1 MLVNETEKVLAK
13 ALRVLQ
19 GLPGYEEGRYDVPG
33 DDSHDQIDV
42 DALIPEIK
50 NILKKGKHRG

>member
-1 MLVNETEKVLAK
+1 MNETEKVLAK